1 MSVRQVEKLIKR
13 LQEDDTFLENWGSI
27 QGTRFGKAKKQEH
40 LLISN
45 SDNLLIDFKI
55 NSNERLHDSYLDL
68 CFGDFYDSE
77 NFYDLKVGENFIGS
91 ITKISL
97 ENFGRA
103 ANHYY
108 LCVNNEFT
116 KFKIINARELLS
128 KVQESDYRKSKT
140 TGKPFIGELDFEN
153 ILAR

>member
-1 MSVRQVEKLIKR
+1 M
-13 LQEDDTFLENWGSI
+13 
-27 QGTRFGKAKKQEH
+27 
-40 LLISN
+40 
-45 SDNLLIDFKI
+45 
-55 NSNERLHDSYLDL
+55 HDSYLDL

-128 KVQESDYRKSKT
+128 KVQESDYRHSKT
-140 TGKPFIGELDFEN
+140 TGEPFIGELDFEN

>member
-1 MSVRQVEKLIKR
+1 MSVRQVEKLIKK
-13 LQEDDTFLENWGSI
+13 LQEDDAFLENWGSI
-27 QGTRFGKAKKQEH
+27 QGTRFGKVKKQEH
-40 LLISN
+40 LIISN
-45 SDNLLIDFKI
+45 SNNLLIDFKI

-116 KFKIINARELLS
+116 KFKS
-128 KVQESDYRKSKT
+128 KVQESDYRHSKT
-140 TGKPFIGELDFEN
+140 TREPFISKLDFEN